1 MQSGKYNVHRARYR
15 VTEYGLGKSLL
26 IYLRVAD
33 FTTLS
38 EY

>member
-1 MQSGKYNVHRARYR
+1 MQSGTYTAHTDCYR
-15 VTEYGLGKSLL
+15 VMECELGKSLL

-38 EY
+38 E